1 MCELENHVIP
11 RLAHKLK
18 NWVRYVDDTFAL
30 VREGEE
36 KYVQEELNSF
46 HQNIQFTYELEDH
59 GKISFLDVLVTKTD
73 TNGSLETS
81 VFRKTTNTDIYMNWK
96 SHAPQAWKIATLKS
110 LIKRAV
116 LISSTDSALESELEH
131 LKKAFCELNDYP
143 SMLVDKIILDERQS
157 AESQTIQD
165 PEESEIEQTEENIQV
180 ALNLPYA
187 GDKGEEIVKKMQKF
201 MKKAVNTESKKL
213 QLRTTYKSTRL
224 SSRFNIK
231 DKTKPEHLHNVVYYV
246 PCPNKR
252 CKDDYIGETKRRTE
266 KRSDEH
272 RSKDKKSHVLQHSE
286 KTKHK
291 RVSLKDFKI
300 LGKGYRSNFR
310 RKISESLFIKRLKP
324 KLNVQKESYKL
335 ALFN

>member
-1 MCELENHVIP
+1 MQIDGVMMGSPLGPLFANIFMCELENHVIP

-224 SSRFNIK
+224 STRFNIK
-231 DKTKPEHLHNVVYYV
+231 DK
-246 PCPNKR
+246 
-252 CKDDYIGETKRRTE
+252 
-266 KRSDEH
+266 RS
-272 RSKDKKSHVLQHSE
+272 
-286 KTKHK
+286 
-291 RVSLKDFKI
+291 
-300 LGKGYRSNFR
+300 
-310 RKISESLFIKRLKP
+310 
-324 KLNVQKESYKL
+324 
-335 ALFN
+335 